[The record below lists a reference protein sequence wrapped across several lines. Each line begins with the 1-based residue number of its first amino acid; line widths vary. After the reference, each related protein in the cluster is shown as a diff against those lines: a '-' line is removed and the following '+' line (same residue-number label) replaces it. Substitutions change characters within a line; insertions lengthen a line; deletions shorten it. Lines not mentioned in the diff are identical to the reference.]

1 MFSHLYLNY
10 LAQSTILIPIFCI
23 PIIFPNFASPL
34 HSKAKR
40 NYMTT
45 LYLCFAN
52 SDASPLPTLRDEQRD
67 IKQALL
73 KGASA
78 GHFYVLEEAFATTNA
93 VVNALQQIRPNLA
106 IFHYSGHAG
115 KDRLELGAAA
125 AYAEGLAQL
134 FSKCPQLQLVL
145 LNGCSTLGQV
155 KALHEAGVPL
165 VIATSAPIDDRKA
178 ATFGARFYKA
188 LGENQSIRE
197 AYELAKAEILTID
210 NKINFTET
218 RSIGFTGEQE
228 GKAGEA
234 TWGMF
239 TKPGGEAAEDW
250 RLPTVRPIQGDVP
263 KPNQRL
269 YAAFIP
275 ALAPFSPEAQKI
287 LNDEDMGQETDEV
300 TRREVIL
307 KSLPHPVSEQI
318 RKLIAPDAGN
328 TTDTFFDRYTTSRL
342 EQCVVAYSTIIELL
356 MYVMLAQLWDE
367 MVNKKVTALPAVEAN
382 ELRRYFTM
390 PKTERA
396 KYSLRNVV
404 RAVRQVFD
412 NNNIPYFVEELQPV
426 AAYAA
431 DDNHPFAKACVF
443 FESVRLK
450 LASGTV
456 EDQEGE
462 YLAIEAEAELCAF
475 IKPLGFLAKYG
486 MDSIKDISIYKNRFY
501 PTAKYQHKMTKLEQR
516 FVGLAN
522 TVERYDEFIENASV
536 IITNGK
542 RHLNLSPFVIDENA
556 FNDKA
561 AIDKILYFDYFD
573 KNNKQLTFKH
583 VYKPAVM
590 PLVVQEGETEVGRK
604 VLHREI
610 LGQLNAFSQ
619 LLFQQNLE
627 NL

>member
-1 MFSHLYLNY
+1 
-10 LAQSTILIPIFCI
+10 
-23 PIIFPNFASPL
+23 
-34 HSKAKR
+34 
-40 NYMTT
+40 MTT

-52 SDASPLPTLRDEQRD
+52 SDLNPLPTLRDEQRD

-93 VVNALQQIRPNLA
+93 MVNALQQIRPNLA
-106 IFHYSGHAG
+106 IFHFSGHAG
-115 KDRLELGAAA
+115 SNRLEMNTAA
-125 AYAEGLAQL
+125 AYAEGVAQL
-134 FSKCPQLQLVL
+134 LGKCPQLQLVF

-155 KALHEAGVPL
+155 AALHEAGAPL
-165 VIATSAPIDDRKA
+165 VIATNAPIDDRKA

-188 LGENQSIRE
+188 LSENQSIRE

-210 NKINFTET
+210 NTVAFTET
-218 RSIGFTGEQE
+218 RSIGLPE
-228 GKAGEA
+228 GHRETEA

-239 TKPGGEAAEDW
+239 TKPGREAAEDW
-250 RLPTVRPIQGDVP
+250 RLPTQRSIQGEVP
-263 KPNQRL
+263 KPNLRL
-269 YAAFIP
+269 YATFIP
-275 ALAPFSPEAQKI
+275 ALAPYSPEAQKI
-287 LNDEDMGQETDEV
+287 LADEDMGQETDEV

-318 RKLIAPDAGN
+318 RKLIAPDVGN
-328 TTDTFFDRYTTSRL
+328 TADTFFDRYNTKRL
-342 EQCVVAYSTIIELL
+342 EQCVVAYSTIVELL

-367 MVNKKVTALPAVEAN
+367 MANKKVPALPAAEAN

-390 PKTERA
+390 PKAERA

-404 RAVRQVFD
+404 RAVRGVFD
-412 NNNIPYFVEELQPV
+412 RNNIPYFVEELRPV

-431 DDNHPFAKACVF
+431 ADNHPFAKACTF

-462 YLAIEAEAELCAF
+462 YLAMEAEAELCQF
-475 IKPLGFLAKYG
+475 FKPLGFLAKYG
-486 MDSIKDISIYKNRFY
+486 MISIKDISIYKNRFY
-501 PTAKYQHKMTKLEQR
+501 PTPKYQHKMTKLEQR

-573 KNNKQLTFKH
+573 KNNKQLTYKH

-590 PLVVQEGETEVGRK
+590 PLVVQEGETEVGRR
-604 VLHREI
+604 VLRREI

>member
-1 MFSHLYLNY
+1 
-10 LAQSTILIPIFCI
+10 
-23 PIIFPNFASPL
+23 
-34 HSKAKR
+34 
-40 NYMTT
+40 MTT

-125 AYAEGLAQL
+125 AYAEGLAQM

-188 LGENQSIRE
+188 LGENQSIRD

-210 NKINFTET
+210 NNINFTET

-228 GKAGEA
+228 EKAGEA

-239 TKPGGEAAEDW
+239 TKPGREAAEDW
-250 RLPTVRPIQGDVP
+250 RLPTVRPVQGEIP

-275 ALAPFSPEAQKI
+275 ALAPFSPDAQKI
-287 LNDEDMGQETDEV
+287 LDDEDMGQETDEV

-307 KSLPHPVSEQI
+307 KSLPHPLSEQI

-328 TTDTFFDRYTTSRL
+328 TSDTFFDRYNTKRL
-342 EQCVVAYSTIIELL
+342 EQCVVAYSTIVELL
-356 MYVMLAQLWDE
+356 VYVMLAQLWDE
-367 MVNKKVTALPAVEAN
+367 MVNKKVAALPDTEKN
-382 ELRRYFTM
+382 ELRQYFTM
-390 PKTERA
+390 PLAERA
-396 KYSLRNVV
+396 KYSLRKVV
-404 RAVRQVFD
+404 RAVSRVFD
-412 NNNIPYFVEELQPV
+412 SNSVPYFIEELRPV
-426 AAYAA
+426 AARAA
-431 DDNHPFAKACVF
+431 DDNDPFAKACVF
-443 FESVRLK
+443 FESARLK
-450 LASGTV
+450 LASGAV

-462 YLAIEAEAELCAF
+462 ILAVDAEAELCNFMA
-475 IKPLGFLAKYG
+475 PLGFLAKYD
-486 MDSIKDISIYKNRFY
+486 MDSIKEITIFKNRFY
-501 PTAKYQHKMTKLEQR
+501 PTPVYQHKMTKLEQR

-522 TVERYDEFIENASV
+522 TVERHNDFIENASV
-536 IITNGK
+536 VIINGN

-573 KNNKQLTFKH
+573 KNNKKLTYKH
-583 VYKPAVM
+583 VYKPSVM
-590 PLVVQEGETEVGRK
+590 PLVVQEGETELGRK
-604 VLHREI
+604 VLHREVW
-610 LGQLNAFSQ
+610 GQLNAFSQ

>member
-1 MFSHLYLNY
+1 
-10 LAQSTILIPIFCI
+10 
-23 PIIFPNFASPL
+23 
-34 HSKAKR
+34 
-40 NYMTT
+40 MTT

-115 KDRLELGAAA
+115 RDRLELGAAA
-125 AYAEGLAQL
+125 AYAEGLTQILA
-134 FSKCPQLQLVL
+134 KCPQLQLVL

-155 KALHEAGVPL
+155 AALHEAGVPL

-188 LGENQSIRE
+188 LAEHQTIRE
-197 AYELAKAEILTID
+197 AYDLAKAEILTLD
-210 NKINFTET
+210 NTVAFTET
-218 RSIGFTGEQE
+218 RSIGLDETQGT
-228 GKAGEA
+228 AA
-234 TWGMF
+234 DAPIWGLY
-239 TKPGGEAAEDW
+239 TKPGREDAEAW
-250 RLPTVRPIQGDVP
+250 RLPAARPVQGETP

-275 ALAPFSPEAQKI
+275 ALAPFSPEAQTI
-287 LNDEDMGQETDEV
+287 VQNEEMGVDTDEV

-307 KSLPHPVSEQI
+307 KNLPHPVSEQI

-328 TTDTFFDRYTTSRL
+328 TTDTFFDRYGAKRL
-342 EQCVVAYSTIIELL
+342 EQCATAYSTIVELL
-356 MYVMLAQLWDE
+356 VYVMLAQLWDE
-367 MVNKKVTALPAVEAN
+367 MTNKKVTEVPEAAKN
-382 ELRRYFTM
+382 ELRHYFTM
-390 PKTERA
+390 PLAERA
-396 KYSLRNVV
+396 KYSLRKVV

-412 NNNIPYFVEELQPV
+412 ANNIPYFIEELQTLS
-426 AAYAA
+426 ARAA
-431 DDNHPFAKACVF
+431 DDNDPFARACVF
-443 FESVRLK
+443 FESARLK

-462 YLAIEAEAELCAF
+462 ILAVDAEGELCRF
-475 IKPLGFLAKYG
+475 LEPLGFLAKYQ
-486 MDSIKDISIYKNRFY
+486 MNSIKDISIYKNRFY
-501 PTAKYQHKMTKLEQR
+501 ATPKYQHKMTKLEQR

-522 TVERYDEFIENASV
+522 TVERYDDFLESDSV
-536 IITNGK
+536 IITDGK
-542 RHLNLSPFVIDENA
+542 RRLNLSPFVIDENA
-556 FNDKA
+556 YDDKA
-561 AIDKILYFDYFD
+561 AIDKILYFDYLE
-573 KNNKQLTFKH
+573 KTNKKLVYKH
-583 VYKPAVM
+583 VYKPGVM
-590 PLVVQEGETEVGRK
+590 PLTVQEGETEISRK
-604 VLHREI
+604 VLHREVW
-610 LGQLNAFSQ
+610 GQLNAFSQ